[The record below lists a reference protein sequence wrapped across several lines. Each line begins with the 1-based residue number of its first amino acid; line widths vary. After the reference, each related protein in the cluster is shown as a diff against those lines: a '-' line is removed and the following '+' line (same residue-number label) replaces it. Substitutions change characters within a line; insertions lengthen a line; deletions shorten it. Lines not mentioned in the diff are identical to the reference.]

1 VLHSQFGGEQFV
13 TALAMRIDL
22 ATGSAEVVNAGHPPP
37 YLLRD
42 GTITALDVPPNV
54 PMGVFEG
61 SQYVECPAQLR
72 PGDRLVLVS
81 DGLVEA
87 TDPVGE
93 EYGEKRLQGALL
105 ATAALSTAE
114 AVRHIIRTTR
124 DHQHDE
130 LRDDATVLC
139 LD

>member
-1 VLHSQFGGEQFV
+1 
-13 TALAMRIDL
+13 MRIDL

-37 YLLRD
+37 HLLRD
-42 GTITALDVPPNV
+42 GAITALDVPPNV
-54 PMGVFEG
+54 PLGMFEG
-61 SQYVECPAQLR
+61 SQYVECPAQLL

-130 LRDDATVLC
+130 LRDDATVLG
-139 LD
+139 LDWRGSAGG